1 MRPWNGFL
9 TETADQSTGGA
20 GKPCAALDFPGRLS
34 YNQKG
39 LPVLCGKSNQR
50 RPFGLTQQKNARLC
64 WCWGA
69 GITALLW
76 GFLLCFSDIYFAAN
90 DDQFILRAM
99 TGFQPGGTPDFHP
112 FLLGFYVYPLRWLQR
127 FFPGVAWYSLLE
139 LLLLALA
146 LTVILKSLLQ
156 CWLRAGRRL
165 RTGLL
170 LCAGYAA
177 LYGSNYLARV
187 TFTVTGAML
196 GAAAVAQILSI
207 DCQSASD
214 RSLLRAMTL
223 AILLLILC
231 YGLRQLSLVPVLG
244 YCGIAFLLRFCS
256 FFGFGK
262 QTKRSARPMLVAA
275 GLALLILGGLFAGRA
290 LEIRLKQKQDALQ
303 WQQARSQVLDY
314 INLKSLPSEA
324 LESVG
329 WTDEQRIL
337 LDKWNTMDEAISTEA
352 LRSVQKNW
360 YNSETTTTAGAAI
373 EDLRW
378 RSPWFVQTMVVLFGL
393 GLFALFCA
401 FRNRRENPW
410 LPLALLMTGLLCFL
424 FFCYLALKGRLPYR
438 AVTVALLPAA
448 AMVFCLLGECPLPT
462 ARKGWRAALGIL
474 LAVSMAAPL
483 PALLGAVRR
492 RRSPWDY
499 NAHADMDAQALTHPD
514 LLLIYSTELVNDM
527 RMFPD
532 TSQGVPQNLTFW
544 GGWSRGSEEYTA
556 KLAAFGLDGEHFT
569 AADWLRP
576 ALRFISL
583 KEAPDEALLA
593 YLRSELGTVQWE
605 AEKVS
610 AGLYFFRFFQP

>member
-1 MRPWNGFL
+1 MTHRN
-9 TETADQSTGGA
+9 S
-20 GKPCAALDFPGRLS
+20 
-34 YNQKG
+34 
-39 LPVLCGKSNQR
+39 
-50 RPFGLTQQKNARLC
+50 ARSC
-64 WCWGA
+64 WLWGA

-352 LRSVQKNW
+352 LRSVRKNW

-410 LPLALLMTGLLCFL
+410 LPLALLLTGLLCFL

-438 AVTVALLPAA
+438 AVTVALLPAS
-448 AMVFCLLGECPLPT
+448 AMVFCLLGECGLPRL
-462 ARKGWRAALGIL
+462 RKSGAAVLCTMLVLGMIYPMS
-474 LAVSMAAPL
+474 AML
-483 PALLGAVRR
+483 PVLKRQ
-492 RRSPWDY
+492 RSPWDY
-499 NAHADMDAQALTHPD
+499 NAHADMDAQALAHPE
-514 LLLIYSTELVNDM
+514 LLLVYSTELVNDM

-532 TSQGVPQNLTFW
+532 MSQGVPQNLTFW
-544 GGWSRGSEEYTA
+544 GGWSRGSDEYNA

-576 ALRFISL
+576 ELRFISL
-583 KEAPDEALLA
+583 KEEPDETLLA
-593 YLRSELGTVQWE
+593 YLRSELGTIQWE

-610 AGLYFFRFFQP
+610 AGLYFFRFFQS

>member
-1 MRPWNGFL
+1 MTHRN
-9 TETADQSTGGA
+9 S
-20 GKPCAALDFPGRLS
+20 
-34 YNQKG
+34 
-39 LPVLCGKSNQR
+39 
-50 RPFGLTQQKNARLC
+50 ARSC
-64 WCWGA
+64 WLWGA
-69 GITALLW
+69 GITALAW

-352 LRSVQKNW
+352 LRSVRKNW

-532 TSQGVPQNLTFW
+532 MSQGVPQNLTFW
-544 GGWSRGSEEYTA
+544 GGWSRGSDEYNA

-583 KEAPDEALLA
+583 KDAPDEALLA
-593 YLRSELGTVQWE
+593 YLRSELGPVEWE

>member
-1 MRPWNGFL
+1 MTHRN
-9 TETADQSTGGA
+9 S
-20 GKPCAALDFPGRLS
+20 
-34 YNQKG
+34 
-39 LPVLCGKSNQR
+39 
-50 RPFGLTQQKNARLC
+50 ARSC
-64 WCWGA
+64 WLWGA

-352 LRSVQKNW
+352 LRSVRKNW

-499 NAHADMDAQALTHPD
+499 NTHADMDAQALAHPD

-593 YLRSELGTVQWE
+593 YLRSELGPVEWE

>member
-1 MRPWNGFL
+1 MVCH
-9 TETADQSTGGA
+9 S
-20 GKPCAALDFPGRLS
+20 
-34 YNQKG
+34 
-39 LPVLCGKSNQR
+39 CGKNAQR
-50 RPFGLTQQKNARLC
+50 RLHGLTHRNSARSC
-64 WCWGA
+64 WLWGA

-352 LRSVQKNW
+352 LRSVRKNW

-544 GGWSRGSEEYTA
+544 GGWSRGSEEYNA

-569 AADWLRP
+569 AACWLHP
-576 ALRFISL
+576 QVRFISL

-593 YLRSELGTVQWE
+593 YLRSELGPVEWE

>member
-1 MRPWNGFL
+1 MHRN
-9 TETADQSTGGA
+9 S
-20 GKPCAALDFPGRLS
+20 
-34 YNQKG
+34 
-39 LPVLCGKSNQR
+39 
-50 RPFGLTQQKNARLC
+50 ARSC
-64 WCWGA
+64 WLWGA
-69 GITALLW
+69 GITALLL

-231 YGLRQLSLVPVLG
+231 YGLRQLSLVPVLD

-352 LRSVQKNW
+352 LRSVRKNW

-410 LPLALLMTGLLCFL
+410 LPLALLLTGLLCFL

-576 ALRFISL
+576 ALRFIRL
-583 KEAPDEALLA
+583 TDAPDEALLA
-593 YLRSELGTVQWE
+593 YLRSELGPVEWE

>member
-1 MRPWNGFL
+1 MTHRN
-9 TETADQSTGGA
+9 S
-20 GKPCAALDFPGRLS
+20 
-34 YNQKG
+34 
-39 LPVLCGKSNQR
+39 
-50 RPFGLTQQKNARLC
+50 ARSC
-64 WCWGA
+64 WLWGA

-112 FLLGFYVYPLRWLQR
+112 FLLGFYVYPLRWLQH

-314 INLKSLPSEA
+314 INLESLPSEA

-352 LRSVQKNW
+352 LRSVRKNW

-401 FRNRRENPW
+401 FRNCRENPW

-499 NAHADMDAQALTHPD
+499 NAHADMDAQALAHPD

-593 YLRSELGTVQWE
+593 YLRSELGPVEWE

>member
-20 GKPCAALDFPGRLS
+20 GKPCAALDFPRRLS

-39 LPVLCGKSNQR
+39 LPVLCNKSNQR

-64 WCWGA
+64 WGWGA
-69 GITALLW
+69 GITALAW
-76 GFLLCFSDIYFAAN
+76 GFLLCFSDIYFATN

-99 TGFQPGGTPDFHP
+99 TGFQPGGAPDFH
-112 FLLGFYVYPLRWLQR
+112 LYLHGMYVYPLRWLQR
-127 FFPGVAWYSLLE
+127 LFPGVAWFSLLE
-139 LLLLALA
+139 IVLLSLAM
-146 LTVILKSLLQ
+146 TVILKSILQ
-156 CWLRAGRRL
+156 CWLRSGHNMW
-165 RTGLL
+165 TGLA
-170 LCAGYAA
+170 LCAGFAV
-177 LYGSNYLARV
+177 LYGLHYFARI
-187 TFTVTGAML
+187 TYTVVGAML
-196 GAAAVAQILSI
+196 GAAAAAQILSI
-207 DCQSASD
+207 DCQNISD
-214 RSLLRAMTL
+214 RSIIRSMLLAVLL
-223 AILLLILC
+223 AALC
-231 YGLRQLSLVPVLG
+231 YGLRQLSILPVLG
-244 YCGIAFLLRFCS
+244 YCGIAFLLRFFQC
-256 FFGFGK
+256 FGWGK
-262 QTKRSARPMLVAA
+262 QRKRSPRPMLAAA
-275 GLALLILGGLFAGRA
+275 GLVVLVLGGLAAAREA
-290 LEIRLKQKQDALQ
+290 EIQLKEKRTYLD
-303 WQQARSQVLDY
+303 WQQARISVIDY
-314 INLKSLPSEA
+314 INLETLPKEA
-324 LESVG
+324 LDTVG

-352 LRSVQKNW
+352 LRSVRKNW

-378 RSPWFVQTMVVLFGL
+378 RSPWFVRTMVVLFGL

-448 AMVFCLLGECPLPT
+448 AMVFCLLGECGLPRL
-462 ARKGWRAALGIL
+462 RKSGAAVLCTMLVLGMIDPMS
-474 LAVSMAAPL
+474 AML
-483 PALLGAVRR
+483 PVLKRQ
-492 RRSPWDY
+492 RSPWDY
-499 NAHADMDAQALTHPD
+499 NAHADMDAQALAHPE

-532 TSQGVPQNLTFW
+532 MSQGVPQNLTFW

-593 YLRSELGTVQWE
+593 YLRSELGPVEWE

>member
-1 MRPWNGFL
+1 MTHRN
-9 TETADQSTGGA
+9 S
-20 GKPCAALDFPGRLS
+20 
-34 YNQKG
+34 
-39 LPVLCGKSNQR
+39 
-50 RPFGLTQQKNARLC
+50 ARSC
-64 WCWGA
+64 WLWGA

-352 LRSVQKNW
+352 LRSVRKNW

-499 NAHADMDAQALTHPD
+499 NAHADMDAQALAHPD

-532 TSQGVPQNLTFW
+532 MSQGVPQNLTFW
-544 GGWSRGSEEYTA
+544 GGWSRGSDEYNA

-569 AADWLRP
+569 AADWLQP
-576 ALRFISL
+576 ELRFISL
-583 KEAPDEALLA
+583 KEEPDETLLA

>member
-1 MRPWNGFL
+1 MTHRN
-9 TETADQSTGGA
+9 S
-20 GKPCAALDFPGRLS
+20 
-34 YNQKG
+34 
-39 LPVLCGKSNQR
+39 
-50 RPFGLTQQKNARLC
+50 ARSC
-64 WCWGA
+64 WLWGA

-214 RSLLRAMTL
+214 RSFLRAMTL

-231 YGLRQLSLVPVLG
+231 DGLRQLSLVPVLG

-352 LRSVQKNW
+352 LRSVRKNW

-532 TSQGVPQNLTFW
+532 MSQGVPQNLTFW

-593 YLRSELGTVQWE
+593 YLRSELGPVEWE

>member
-1 MRPWNGFL
+1 MTHRN
-9 TETADQSTGGA
+9 S
-20 GKPCAALDFPGRLS
+20 
-34 YNQKG
+34 
-39 LPVLCGKSNQR
+39 
-50 RPFGLTQQKNARLC
+50 ARSC
-64 WCWGA
+64 WLWGA

-352 LRSVQKNW
+352 LRSVRKNW

-410 LPLALLMTGLLCFL
+410 LPLALLLTGLLCFL

-448 AMVFCLLGECPLPT
+448 AMVFCLLGECGLPRL
-462 ARKGWRAALGIL
+462 RKSGAAVLCAVLALGMIDPMS
-474 LAVSMAAPL
+474 AML
-483 PALLGAVRR
+483 PVLKRQ
-492 RRSPWDY
+492 RSPWDY
-499 NAHADMDAQALTHPD
+499 NTHADMDAQALAHPD

-593 YLRSELGTVQWE
+593 YLRSELGPVEWE

>member
-1 MRPWNGFL
+1 MTHRN
-9 TETADQSTGGA
+9 S
-20 GKPCAALDFPGRLS
+20 
-34 YNQKG
+34 
-39 LPVLCGKSNQR
+39 
-50 RPFGLTQQKNARLC
+50 ARSC
-64 WCWGA
+64 WLWGA

-99 TGFQPGGTPDFHP
+99 TGFQPGGVPDFH
-112 FLLGFYVYPLRWLQR
+112 LYLHGMYVYPLRWLQR
-127 FFPGVAWYSLLE
+127 LFPGVAWFSLLE
-139 LLLLALA
+139 IVLLSLAM
-146 LTVILKSLLQ
+146 TVILKSILQ
-156 CWLRAGRRL
+156 CWLRSGHSMW
-165 RTGLL
+165 TGLA
-170 LCAGYAA
+170 LCAGFAV
-177 LYGSNYLARV
+177 LYGLYYFARI
-187 TFTVTGAML
+187 TYTVVGAML
-196 GAAAVAQILSI
+196 GAAAAAQILSI
-207 DCQSASD
+207 DCQNISD
-214 RSLLRAMTL
+214 RSIIRSMLLAVLL
-223 AILLLILC
+223 AALC
-231 YGLRQLSLVPVLG
+231 YGLRQLSILPVLG
-244 YCGIAFLLRFCS
+244 YCGIAFLLRFFQC
-256 FFGFGK
+256 FGWGK
-262 QTKRSARPMLVAA
+262 QRKRSPRPMLAAA
-275 GLALLILGGLFAGRA
+275 GLVVLVLGGLAAAREA
-290 LEIRLKQKQDALQ
+290 EIQLKEKRTYLD
-303 WQQARSQVLDY
+303 WQQARISVIDY
-314 INLKSLPSEA
+314 INLESLPQEA
-324 LESVG
+324 LDSVG

-352 LRSVQKNW
+352 LRSVRKNW

-410 LPLALLMTGLLCFL
+410 LPLALLLTGLLCFL

-499 NAHADMDAQALTHPD
+499 NAHADMDAQALAHPD

-544 GGWSRGSEEYTA
+544 GGWSRGSDEYNA

-576 ALRFISL
+576 ELRFISL
-583 KEAPDEALLA
+583 KEEPDETLLA
-593 YLRSELGTVQWE
+593 YLRSELGPVEWE

>member
-1 MRPWNGFL
+1 MTHRN
-9 TETADQSTGGA
+9 S
-20 GKPCAALDFPGRLS
+20 
-34 YNQKG
+34 
-39 LPVLCGKSNQR
+39 
-50 RPFGLTQQKNARLC
+50 ARSC
-64 WCWGA
+64 WLWGA

-329 WTDEQRIL
+329 WTEEQRTL

-352 LRSVQKNW
+352 LRSVRKNW
-360 YNSETTTTAGAAI
+360 YNSETTTSAGAAI

-410 LPLALLMTGLLCFL
+410 LPLALLITGLLCFL

-593 YLRSELGTVQWE
+593 YLRSELGPVEWE

>member
-1 MRPWNGFL
+1 M
-9 TETADQSTGGA
+9 
-20 GKPCAALDFPGRLS
+20 
-34 YNQKG
+34 
-39 LPVLCGKSNQR
+39 
-50 RPFGLTQQKNARLC
+50 TQQKNARLC

-90 DDQFILRAM
+90 DDQFILRTM

-352 LRSVQKNW
+352 LRSVRKNW

-438 AVTVALLPAA
+438 AVTVALLPAS
-448 AMVFCLLGECPLPT
+448 AMVFCLLGECGLPRL
-462 ARKGWRAALGIL
+462 RKSGAAVLCTMLVLGMIDPMS
-474 LAVSMAAPL
+474 AML
-483 PALLGAVRR
+483 PVLKRQ
-492 RRSPWDY
+492 RSPWDY
-499 NAHADMDAQALTHPD
+499 NAHADMDAQALAHPE

-593 YLRSELGTVQWE
+593 YLRSELGPVEWE

>member
-1 MRPWNGFL
+1 MTHRN
-9 TETADQSTGGA
+9 S
-20 GKPCAALDFPGRLS
+20 
-34 YNQKG
+34 
-39 LPVLCGKSNQR
+39 
-50 RPFGLTQQKNARLC
+50 ARSC
-64 WCWGA
+64 WLWGA

-352 LRSVQKNW
+352 LRSVRKNW

-532 TSQGVPQNLTFW
+532 MSQGVPQNLTFW
-544 GGWSRGSEEYTA
+544 GGWSRGSDEYNA

-569 AADWLRP
+569 AADWLQP
-576 ALRFISL
+576 ELRFISL

-593 YLRSELGTVQWE
+593 YLRSELGPVEWE

>member
-1 MRPWNGFL
+1 MTHRN
-9 TETADQSTGGA
+9 S
-20 GKPCAALDFPGRLS
+20 
-34 YNQKG
+34 
-39 LPVLCGKSNQR
+39 
-50 RPFGLTQQKNARLC
+50 ARSC
-64 WCWGA
+64 WLWGA

-352 LRSVQKNW
+352 LRSVRKNW

-499 NAHADMDAQALTHPD
+499 NAHADMDAQALAHPD

-544 GGWSRGSEEYTA
+544 GGWSRGSDEYNA

-593 YLRSELGTVQWE
+593 YLRSELGPVEWE

>member
-1 MRPWNGFL
+1 M
-9 TETADQSTGGA
+9 T
-20 GKPCAALDFPGRLS
+20 
-34 YNQKG
+34 
-39 LPVLCGKSNQR
+39 QR
-50 RPFGLTQQKNARLC
+50 KNAQAQLC
-64 WCWGA
+64 WGWGA

-314 INLKSLPSEA
+314 INLKFLPSEA

-352 LRSVQKNW
+352 LRSVRKNW

-593 YLRSELGTVQWE
+593 YLRSELGPVEWE

>member
-1 MRPWNGFL
+1 MTHRN
-9 TETADQSTGGA
+9 S
-20 GKPCAALDFPGRLS
+20 
-34 YNQKG
+34 
-39 LPVLCGKSNQR
+39 
-50 RPFGLTQQKNARLC
+50 ARSC
-64 WCWGA
+64 WLWGA

-112 FLLGFYVYPLRWLQR
+112 FLLGFYVYPLHWLQR

-352 LRSVQKNW
+352 LRSVRKNW

-499 NAHADMDAQALTHPD
+499 NAHADMDAQALAHPD

-532 TSQGVPQNLTFW
+532 MSQGVPQNLTFW
-544 GGWSRGSEEYTA
+544 GGWSRGSDEYNA

-593 YLRSELGTVQWE
+593 YLRSELGPVEWE

>member
-1 MRPWNGFL
+1 MHRN
-9 TETADQSTGGA
+9 S
-20 GKPCAALDFPGRLS
+20 
-34 YNQKG
+34 
-39 LPVLCGKSNQR
+39 
-50 RPFGLTQQKNARLC
+50 ARSC
-64 WCWGA
+64 WLWGA

-352 LRSVQKNW
+352 LRSVRKNW

-593 YLRSELGTVQWE
+593 YLRSELGPVEWE

>member
-256 FFGFGK
+256 FFGLGK

-352 LRSVQKNW
+352 LRSVRKNW

-401 FRNRRENPW
+401 FRKRRENPW

-438 AVTVALLPAA
+438 AVTVALLPAS

-499 NAHADMDAQALTHPD
+499 NAHADMDAQALAHPD

-593 YLRSELGTVQWE
+593 YLRSELGPVEWE

>member
-1 MRPWNGFL
+1 MPLL
-9 TETADQSTGGA
+9 TFR
-20 GKPCAALDFPGRLS
+20 ALFSIIREVCHS
-34 YNQKG
+34 
-39 LPVLCGKSNQR
+39 CGKNAQR
-50 RPFGLTQQKNARLC
+50 RLHGLTHRNSARSC
-64 WCWGA
+64 WLWGA

-352 LRSVQKNW
+352 LRSVRKNW

-544 GGWSRGSEEYTA
+544 GGWSRGSDEYNA

-569 AADWLRP
+569 AADWLQP
-576 ALRFISL
+576 ELRFISL

-593 YLRSELGTVQWE
+593 YLRSELGPVEWE

>member
-1 MRPWNGFL
+1 L
-9 TETADQSTGGA
+9 THRNS
-20 GKPCAALDFPGRLS
+20 
-34 YNQKG
+34 
-39 LPVLCGKSNQR
+39 
-50 RPFGLTQQKNARLC
+50 ARSC
-64 WCWGA
+64 WLWGA

-99 TGFQPGGTPDFHP
+99 TGFQPGGAPDFHP

-275 GLALLILGGLFAGRA
+275 GLALLILGGLFAGRT

-352 LRSVQKNW
+352 LRSVRKNW
-360 YNSETTTTAGAAI
+360 CNSETTTTAGAAI

-410 LPLALLMTGLLCFL
+410 LPLALLITGLLCFL

-532 TSQGVPQNLTFW
+532 MSQGVPQNLTFW
-544 GGWSRGSEEYTA
+544 GGWSRGSDEYNA

-593 YLRSELGTVQWE
+593 YLRSELGPVEWE

>member
-1 MRPWNGFL
+1 MTHRN
-9 TETADQSTGGA
+9 S
-20 GKPCAALDFPGRLS
+20 
-34 YNQKG
+34 
-39 LPVLCGKSNQR
+39 
-50 RPFGLTQQKNARLC
+50 ARSC
-64 WCWGA
+64 WLWGA

-76 GFLLCFSDIYFAAN
+76 GFLLCVSDIYFAAN

-99 TGFQPGGTPDFHP
+99 TGFQPGGVPDFH
-112 FLLGFYVYPLRWLQR
+112 LYLHGMYVYPLRWLQR
-127 FFPGVAWYSLLE
+127 LFPGVAWFSLLE
-139 LLLLALA
+139 IVLLSLAM
-146 LTVILKSLLQ
+146 TVILKSHLQ
-156 CWLRAGRRL
+156 CWLRSGHSMW
-165 RTGLL
+165 TGLA
-170 LCAGYAA
+170 LCAGFAV
-177 LYGSNYLARV
+177 LYGLYYFARI
-187 TFTVTGAML
+187 TYTVVGAML
-196 GAAAVAQILSI
+196 GAAAAAQILSI
-207 DCQSASD
+207 DCQNISA
-214 RSLLRAMTL
+214 RSIIRSMLLAVLL
-223 AILLLILC
+223 AALC
-231 YGLRQLSLVPVLG
+231 YGLRQLSILPVLG
-244 YCGIAFLLRFCS
+244 YCGIAFLLRFFQC
-256 FFGFGK
+256 FGWGK
-262 QTKRSARPMLVAA
+262 QRKRSPRPMLAAA
-275 GLALLILGGLFAGRA
+275 GLVVLVLGGLAAAREA
-290 LEIRLKQKQDALQ
+290 EIQLKEKRTYLD
-303 WQQARSQVLDY
+303 WQQARISVIDY
-314 INLKSLPSEA
+314 INLETLPKEA
-324 LESVG
+324 LDTVG

-352 LRSVQKNW
+352 LRSVRKNW

-532 TSQGVPQNLTFW
+532 MSQGVPQNLTFW
-544 GGWSRGSEEYTA
+544 GGWSRGSDEYNA

-576 ALRFISL
+576 ELRFISL
-583 KEAPDEALLA
+583 KEEPDETLLA
-593 YLRSELGTVQWE
+593 YLRSELGTIQWE

-610 AGLYFFRFFQP
+610 AGLYFFRFFQS

>member
-1 MRPWNGFL
+1 MHRN
-9 TETADQSTGGA
+9 S
-20 GKPCAALDFPGRLS
+20 
-34 YNQKG
+34 
-39 LPVLCGKSNQR
+39 
-50 RPFGLTQQKNARLC
+50 ARSC
-64 WCWGA
+64 WLWGA

-352 LRSVQKNW
+352 LRSVRKNW

-499 NAHADMDAQALTHPD
+499 NAHADIDAQALTHPD

-544 GGWSRGSEEYTA
+544 GGWSRGSDEYNA

-593 YLRSELGTVQWE
+593 YLRSELGPVEWE

>member
-1 MRPWNGFL
+1 MHRN
-9 TETADQSTGGA
+9 S
-20 GKPCAALDFPGRLS
+20 
-34 YNQKG
+34 
-39 LPVLCGKSNQR
+39 
-50 RPFGLTQQKNARLC
+50 ARSC
-64 WCWGA
+64 WLWGA

-76 GFLLCFSDIYFAAN
+76 GFLLCFSDLYFAAN

-352 LRSVQKNW
+352 LRSVRKNW

-401 FRNRRENPW
+401 FRNRRQNPW

-483 PALLGAVRR
+483 PALLGAIRR

-499 NAHADMDAQALTHPD
+499 NAHADMDAQSLAHPD

-593 YLRSELGTVQWE
+593 YLRSELGPVEWE

>member
-1 MRPWNGFL
+1 MVCH
-9 TETADQSTGGA
+9 S
-20 GKPCAALDFPGRLS
+20 
-34 YNQKG
+34 
-39 LPVLCGKSNQR
+39 CGKNAQR
-50 RPFGLTQQKNARLC
+50 RLHGLTHRNSARSC
-64 WCWGA
+64 WLWGA

-256 FFGFGK
+256 FFGLGK

-352 LRSVQKNW
+352 LRSVRKNW

-544 GGWSRGSEEYTA
+544 GGWSRGSDEYNA

-593 YLRSELGTVQWE
+593 YLRSELGPVEWE

>member
-231 YGLRQLSLVPVLG
+231 YGLRQLSLVPVLV

-256 FFGFGK
+256 FFGLGK

-352 LRSVQKNW
+352 LRSVRKNW

-410 LPLALLMTGLLCFL
+410 LPLALLLTGLLCFL

-593 YLRSELGTVQWE
+593 YLHSELGPVEWE

>member
-1 MRPWNGFL
+1 M
-9 TETADQSTGGA
+9 
-20 GKPCAALDFPGRLS
+20 
-34 YNQKG
+34 
-39 LPVLCGKSNQR
+39 
-50 RPFGLTQQKNARLC
+50 TQQKNARSC
-64 WCWGA
+64 WLWGA

-352 LRSVQKNW
+352 LRSVRKNW

-499 NAHADMDAQALTHPD
+499 NAHADMDAQALAHPD

-583 KEAPDEALLA
+583 KEEPDEALLA
-593 YLRSELGTVQWE
+593 YLRSELGPVEWE

>member
-1 MRPWNGFL
+1 MTHRN
-9 TETADQSTGGA
+9 S
-20 GKPCAALDFPGRLS
+20 
-34 YNQKG
+34 
-39 LPVLCGKSNQR
+39 
-50 RPFGLTQQKNARLC
+50 ARSC
-64 WCWGA
+64 WLWGA

-223 AILLLILC
+223 AMLLLILC

-256 FFGFGK
+256 FFGLGK

-352 LRSVQKNW
+352 LRSVRKNW

-544 GGWSRGSEEYTA
+544 GGWSRGSDEYNA

-593 YLRSELGTVQWE
+593 YLRSELGPVEWE

>member
-1 MRPWNGFL
+1 MVCH
-9 TETADQSTGGA
+9 S
-20 GKPCAALDFPGRLS
+20 
-34 YNQKG
+34 
-39 LPVLCGKSNQR
+39 CGKNAQR
-50 RPFGLTQQKNARLC
+50 RLHGLTHRNSVRSC
-64 WCWGA
+64 WLWGA
-69 GITALLW
+69 GITALAW

-352 LRSVQKNW
+352 LRSVRKNW

-492 RRSPWDY
+492 RRSPWAY
-499 NAHADMDAQALTHPD
+499 NAHADMDAQALAHPD

-556 KLAAFGLDGEHFT
+556 KLAAFGQDGEHFT

-576 ALRFISL
+576 ELRFISL

-593 YLRSELGTVQWE
+593 YLRSELGPVEWE

>member
-352 LRSVQKNW
+352 LRSVRKNW

-544 GGWSRGSEEYTA
+544 GGWSRGSDEYNA

-593 YLRSELGTVQWE
+593 YLRSELGPVEWE

>member
-1 MRPWNGFL
+1 M
-9 TETADQSTGGA
+9 
-20 GKPCAALDFPGRLS
+20 
-34 YNQKG
+34 
-39 LPVLCGKSNQR
+39 
-50 RPFGLTQQKNARLC
+50 TQQKNARLC

-275 GLALLILGGLFAGRA
+275 GLALLILGGLFAGRT

-410 LPLALLMTGLLCFL
+410 LPLALLLTGLLCFL

-593 YLRSELGTVQWE
+593 YLRSELGPVEWE

>member
-1 MRPWNGFL
+1 MTHRN
-9 TETADQSTGGA
+9 S
-20 GKPCAALDFPGRLS
+20 
-34 YNQKG
+34 
-39 LPVLCGKSNQR
+39 
-50 RPFGLTQQKNARLC
+50 ARSC
-64 WCWGA
+64 WLWGA

-99 TGFQPGGTPDFHP
+99 TGFQPGGVPDFH
-112 FLLGFYVYPLRWLQR
+112 LYLHGMYVYPLRWLQR
-127 FFPGVAWYSLLE
+127 LFPGVAWFSLLE
-139 LLLLALA
+139 IVLLSLAM
-146 LTVILKSLLQ
+146 TVILKSILQ
-156 CWLRAGRRL
+156 CWLRSGHSMW
-165 RTGLL
+165 TGLA
-170 LCAGYAA
+170 LCAGFAV
-177 LYGSNYLARV
+177 LYGLYYFARI
-187 TFTVTGAML
+187 TYTVVGAML
-196 GAAAVAQILSI
+196 GAAAAAQILSI
-207 DCQSASD
+207 DCQNISA
-214 RSLLRAMTL
+214 RSIIRSMLLAVLL
-223 AILLLILC
+223 AALC
-231 YGLRQLSLVPVLG
+231 YGLRQLSILPVLG
-244 YCGIAFLLRFCS
+244 YCGIAFLLRFFQC
-256 FFGFGK
+256 FGWGK
-262 QTKRSARPMLVAA
+262 QRKRSPRPMLAAA
-275 GLALLILGGLFAGRA
+275 GLVVLVLGGLAAAREA
-290 LEIRLKQKQDALQ
+290 EIQLKEKRTYLD
-303 WQQARSQVLDY
+303 WQQARISVIDY
-314 INLKSLPSEA
+314 INLETLPKEA
-324 LESVG
+324 LDTVG

-352 LRSVQKNW
+352 LRSVRKNW

-532 TSQGVPQNLTFW
+532 MSQGVPQNLTFW

-556 KLAAFGLDGEHFT
+556 KLAAFGLDVEHFT

-576 ALRFISL
+576 ELRFISL

-593 YLRSELGTVQWE
+593 YLRSELGPVEWE

>member
-1 MRPWNGFL
+1 MTHRN
-9 TETADQSTGGA
+9 S
-20 GKPCAALDFPGRLS
+20 
-34 YNQKG
+34 
-39 LPVLCGKSNQR
+39 
-50 RPFGLTQQKNARLC
+50 ARSC
-64 WCWGA
+64 WLWGA

-99 TGFQPGGTPDFHP
+99 TGFQPGGAPDFH
-112 FLLGFYVYPLRWLQR
+112 LYLHGMYVYPLRWLQR
-127 FFPGVAWYSLLE
+127 LFPGVAWFSLME
-139 LLLLALA
+139 IVLLSLAM
-146 LTVILKSLLQ
+146 TVILKSILQ
-156 CWLRAGRRL
+156 CWLRSGHSMW
-165 RTGLL
+165 TGLA
-170 LCAGYAA
+170 LCAGFAV
-177 LYGSNYLARV
+177 LYGLHYFARI
-187 TFTVTGAML
+187 TYTVVGAML
-196 GAAAVAQILSI
+196 GAAAAAQILSI
-207 DCQSASD
+207 DCQNISD
-214 RSLLRAMTL
+214 RSIIRSMLLAVLL
-223 AILLLILC
+223 AALC
-231 YGLRQLSLVPVLG
+231 YGLRQLSILPVLG
-244 YCGIAFLLRFCS
+244 YCGIAFLLRFFQC
-256 FFGFGK
+256 FGWGK
-262 QTKRSARPMLVAA
+262 QRKRSPRPMLAAA
-275 GLALLILGGLFAGRA
+275 GLVVLVLGGLAAAREA
-290 LEIRLKQKQDALQ
+290 EIQLKEKRTYLD
-303 WQQARSQVLDY
+303 WQQARISVIDY

-352 LRSVQKNW
+352 LRSVRKDW

-544 GGWSRGSEEYTA
+544 GGWSRGSDEYNA

-593 YLRSELGTVQWE
+593 YLRSELGPVEWE

>member
-1 MRPWNGFL
+1 MTHRN
-9 TETADQSTGGA
+9 S
-20 GKPCAALDFPGRLS
+20 
-34 YNQKG
+34 
-39 LPVLCGKSNQR
+39 
-50 RPFGLTQQKNARLC
+50 ARSC
-64 WCWGA
+64 WLWGA

-352 LRSVQKNW
+352 LRSVRKNW

-448 AMVFCLLGECPLPT
+448 AMVFCLLGECGLPRL
-462 ARKGWRAALGIL
+462 RKSGAAVLCAVLALGMIDPMS
-474 LAVSMAAPL
+474 AML
-483 PALLGAVRR
+483 PVLKRQ
-492 RRSPWDY
+492 RSPWDY
-499 NAHADMDAQALTHPD
+499 NTHADMDAQALAHPD

-532 TSQGVPQNLTFW
+532 MSQGVPQNLTFW
-544 GGWSRGSEEYTA
+544 GGWSRGSDEYNA

-593 YLRSELGTVQWE
+593 YLRSELGPVEWE

>member
-1 MRPWNGFL
+1 MTHRN
-9 TETADQSTGGA
+9 S
-20 GKPCAALDFPGRLS
+20 
-34 YNQKG
+34 
-39 LPVLCGKSNQR
+39 
-50 RPFGLTQQKNARLC
+50 ARSC
-64 WCWGA
+64 WLWGA

-256 FFGFGK
+256 FFGLGK

-352 LRSVQKNW
+352 LRSVRKNW

-532 TSQGVPQNLTFW
+532 MSQGVPQNLTFW
-544 GGWSRGSEEYTA
+544 GGWSRGSDEYNA

-593 YLRSELGTVQWE
+593 YLRSELGPVEWE